1 MPTQTPQTVTPNLY
15 HLSGHHLHV
24 TYATSSL
31 DGKPTMS
38 YQDAH
43 QSKSF
48 RGDEIRAV
56 ECDLGTLVSVTLRS
70 TPDVGSTSLSLFVP
84 RMRITAGTTASVNTE
99 CVTTL
104 HSMPFAPQA
113 ALGQIDTYHVVA
125 VHGTAQHVQF

>member
-1 MPTQTPQTVTPNLY
+1 MAQTPTTVSPNLY
-15 HLSGHHLHV
+15 HFIGHHLHV
-24 TYATSSL
+24 TYSTSSI

-38 YQDAH
+38 YQDSH

-56 ECDLGTLVSVTLRS
+56 ECDVGTLVSVTLRM

-84 RMRITAGTTASVNTE
+84 RIRIAQGATAQVHTE

-104 HSMPFAPQA
+104 HSMPFSAQA
-113 ALGQIDTYHVVA
+113 ALGQLDTYHVVA
-125 VHGTAQHVQF
+125 VHGTAQHVAF